1 LFQSFKLIQKT
12 IIELEN
18 YNFNKYLIIIT
29 FLTLVLSLG
38 TIFCI
43 YFFLFESFIETKNY
57 ESQIPLINK
66 IYSSYLFYLLT
77 LTFKVLLG
85 FTILGL
91 IMIPIGTIITG
102 IFSDKIFDILNQ
114 KRNEKY
120 KFKRKSNSLYLSLR
134 YSLVCS
140 IRTILI
146 NILIIPLYF
155 FVPIGNLLIFIF
167 VNGFFISREFLGNFL
182 IQFHDKNYLKKFFLL
197 KNTEL
202 YFIGCAIA
210 FLYTIP
216 LVNFFIPFICN
227 VLFANMILENK
238 IKISE

>member
-1 LFQSFKLIQKT
+1 MFQSFKLIQKT
-12 IIELEN
+12 IIDLEN
-18 YNFNKYLIIIT
+18 YNFNNYLIIIT
-29 FLTLVLSLG
+29 FITFVISLG
-38 TIFCI
+38 TIFCV
-43 YFFLFESFIETKNY
+43 YFFLFESFFESKNY
-57 ESQIPLINK
+57 ESQIPLINT
-66 IYSSYLFYLLT
+66 IYSSYFFYLLT

-102 IFSDKIFDILNQ
+102 IFADKIFDILNK
-114 KRNEKY
+114 KRTKKY

-134 YSLVCS
+134 YSIGCS

-167 VNGFFISREFLGNFL
+167 INGYFISREFLGNFL
-182 IQFHDKNYLKKFFLL
+182 IQFHDRNYLKKFFFLR
-197 KNTEL
+197 NTEL
-202 YFIGCAIA
+202 YFVGCAIA

-216 LVNFFIPFICN
+216 IVNFFIPFICN

-238 IKISE
+238 IKI

>member
-1 LFQSFKLIQKT
+1 MFQSLKLIQKT
-12 IIELEN
+12 VVDLEN

-29 FLTLVLSLG
+29 ILTLVLSLG

-43 YFFLFESFIETKNY
+43 YFFLFETLIESKNY
-57 ESQIPLINK
+57 ESQIPLVNT
-66 IYSSYLFYLLT
+66 IYNSYIFYLLT

-91 IMIPIGTIITG
+91 VMIPIGTIITG
-102 IFSDKIFDILNQ
+102 IFADKIFDILNK
-114 KRNEKY
+114 KRNPKY
-120 KFKRKSNSLYLSLR
+120 KFKRKPNSLYLSLR
-134 YSLVCS
+134 YSIGCS
-140 IRTILI
+140 IRTILV

-155 FVPIGNLLIFIF
+155 FLPLGNLLIFIF
-167 VNGFFISREFLGNFL
+167 INGFFISREFLGNFL
-182 IQFHDKNYLKKFFLL
+182 VQFHDHHYIKKFFLL

-227 VLFANMILENK
+227 VLFANMILDNK
-238 IKISE
+238 FKI